1 MTSIVLGLLV
11 MLVALLT
18 VLVVGLLRSH
28 AVIMRAL
35 HDAGIDL
42 DPETRGSHDS
52 GGHLHGSGPADEPGP
67 DAPERIPAQLRPTID
82 LVTETDPD
90 IRTVAGVPGPV
101 GISGE
106 RAADLTGM
114 TPSGSTRTIS
124 VHRNG
129 ATLLAFLTTGCT
141 TCATFWNAFR
151 DGVRL
156 PADTRLVIVT
166 KGGNAESPADVAAL
180 APADVVTLASSQA
193 WDDYRIPVA
202 PYFVLVDGGR
212 GVVAG
217 EGAANSWELVSQLL
231 DRALADAGYADGQVK
246 RRDLLRGRHRA
257 QRVDQDLLDAGI
269 APGDPRLHHP
279 PNR

>member
-1 MTSIVLGLLV
+1 MTSIVLGLLIV
-11 MLVALLT
+11 LVVLLT
-18 VLVVGLLRSH
+18 VLVIGLLRSH

-42 DPETRGSHDS
+42 DPETRGGHAQHEGNHHHDA
-52 GGHLHGSGPADEPGP
+52 AD
-67 DAPERIPAQLRPTID
+67 RIPAQLRPTID
-82 LVTETDPD
+82 LVTPTAPD
-90 IRTVAGVPGPV
+90 IRTIDGVPGPV

-106 RAADLTGM
+106 RAADLTGV
-114 TPSGSTRTIS
+114 TPTGSTRTIS

-141 TCATFWNAFR
+141 TCATFWQTFSA
-151 DGVRL
+151 GVRL

-180 APADVVTLASSQA
+180 APPDVVTLASSEA

-217 EGAANSWELVSQLL
+217 EGAANSWDLVSELL
-231 DRALADAGYADGQVK
+231 DRALADAGYADGQVN

-257 QRVDQDLLDAGI
+257 HRVDQDLLDAGI
-269 APGDPRLHHP
+269 TPGDSRLYHP
-279 PNR
+279 PSK